1 MNSMKPSRIGHFL
14 SSTNGPHILPIWH
27 FFRKSYLKTLAIQA
41 HVCRMCPTIC
51 NPWSGWWEWIA
62 ICLLC
67 RHGDSLEAK
76 ILSFCENACS
86 KFRIQQV
93 FTVLGGFEMHC
104 DTPILPQQ
112 KHSQA
117 QRPLWSGKLIRL
129 SHYIPVNLY
138 VSFHIFSLMIS
149 YISVILKSKAHICSI
164 QTPVVFVCWSSALFY
179 STIPFHWYTNHK
191 VSIGHADW
199 VSFRSCGLPKLK
211 ESCLERYCEGMWKMD
226 FLSFSL
232 KLISNWIWT
241 DRVSSC

>member
-1 MNSMKPSRIGHFL
+1 
-14 SSTNGPHILPIWH
+14 
-27 FFRKSYLKTLAIQA
+27 
-41 HVCRMCPTIC
+41 MCPTMC

-93 FTVLGGFEMHC
+93 FTVLGGFEMYC

-164 QTPVVFVCWSSALFY
+164 QTPVVFVCWFSALFY
-179 STIPFHWYTNHK
+179 STIPFHWYTSHK
-191 VSIGHADW
+191 VSIGHADLGEFPILRTSKTQRVLFEKVLW
-199 VSFRSCGLPKLK
+199 RNVKDGFVEFQFKTHLGLNMNWLRIFMLIHKHLWNIVSRPPPPK
-211 ESCLERYCEGMWKMD
+211 
-226 FLSFSL
+226 
-232 KLISNWIWT
+232 
-241 DRVSSC
+241 